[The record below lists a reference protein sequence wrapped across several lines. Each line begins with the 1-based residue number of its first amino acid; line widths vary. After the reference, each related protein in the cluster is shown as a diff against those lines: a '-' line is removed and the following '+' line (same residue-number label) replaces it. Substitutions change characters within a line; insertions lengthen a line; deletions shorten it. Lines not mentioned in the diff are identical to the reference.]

1 MSTIADRIAEDH
13 KREAQHTRRLLE
25 VVPEDKFD
33 WKPHEK
39 SMSLGQLASH
49 IVEIADWVPTM
60 MDDVLDFATLDYTP
74 FKAGSISELISGH
87 DERTEKAVGALDGK
101 DDAFMQRTWTMRM
114 GEKIFMEMPRSD
126 AMRSFTLHHLAHHR
140 GQLTV
145 YLRLLGAEVPPT
157 YGPTADHQNM
167 MG

>member
-1 MSTIADRIAEDH
+1 MSTIASRIAADH
-13 KREAQHTRRLLE
+13 KREAEATKRLLE
-25 VVPEDKFD
+25 VVPKDRFD

-49 IVEIADWVPTM
+49 VVEIADWVPTM
-60 MDDVLDFATLDYTP
+60 MDDVLDFAGLDYTP
-74 FKAGSISELISGH
+74 FKATSPQELLAGH
-87 DERTEKAVGALDGK
+87 EERSKKVASALDGK

-114 GEKIFMEMPRSD
+114 GEKVLMEMPRSE
-126 AMRSFTLHHLAHHR
+126 AMRAFTLHHLAHHR

-145 YLRLLGAEVPPT
+145 YLRLLGTEVPPT
-157 YGPTADHQNM
+157 YGPTADHQGM